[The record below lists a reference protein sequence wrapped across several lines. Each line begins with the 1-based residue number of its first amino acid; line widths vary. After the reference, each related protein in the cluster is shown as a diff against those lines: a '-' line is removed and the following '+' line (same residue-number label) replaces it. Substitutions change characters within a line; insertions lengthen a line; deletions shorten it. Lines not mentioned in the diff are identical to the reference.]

1 MKRIFTTIAALTVAT
16 AMASAQETPLWLRS
30 NSISPDGKEIAFTY
44 KGNIYIVDA
53 DGGQARQITTNPAYD
68 TTPIWTPDGQN
79 IVFCSTREKSKDVFM
94 IPAKGGKPVRIT
106 THPYNETPV
115 AVLNDGTILFS
126 AAIEQ
131 DTEYGNFPGDAQ
143 LYAVSQN
150 GGRPQR
156 VTSLPIKNMSI
167 NKDGEIIYEDYKGY
181 EDPFRKHH
189 TSSVTRDIWLYT
201 PEPGQEEFAIT
212 GKGTFKKIS
221 DFVGEDRNPVF
232 APDGDTFYYLSEKDG
247 TFNIYRSSIS
257 SPEKSEQVTFHKDNP
272 VRYLSISAS
281 GDLCYSQDGELYI
294 IRKGKEPQKVE
305 IAMITDEVERP
316 IEYRNLSSGVTR
328 MAVSPNG
335 KELAITVRGDVYV
348 TSADHRTTRR
358 ITNTPQQERGLSF
371 SKDGRT
377 IYYAAERNGHW
388 GIWETSLTDKEDKY
402 FTYSVKMEEKQVT
415 PAGETCFQPQVS
427 PDGEWLA
434 YLKNRTGISIMNIKS
449 GKEKDLLPCDVNYS
463 YSDGDQS
470 YEWAPDSRHIL
481 CNYQK
486 NGGWNNEDVAVIDIE
501 TGEITNLTESGYSD
515 GNFKWALKGKAM
527 TWSSDRGGYRSHG
540 SWGAENDV
548 YIMFFDRKEYTDFTK
563 DKEDRELEDLLKDE
577 KEQKKEKKDSLKEE
591 KKPAKLALDLEDRHD
606 MIVKLTPF
614 AGRLGDHY
622 LTQDGK
628 KLYYMV
634 RLEKSMDLCVM
645 DMEDRSIK
653 VVSKG
658 VYGSLYPT
666 ADDKYMYLLSG
677 SGVSR
682 ISTATGAKE
691 SISFNGDF
699 EYKPA
704 QEREYIF
711 NHIWKQV
718 EEKFYVADIHGV
730 DWKKYK
736 ETYAKFLP
744 HIDNNFDFQELL
756 SEMLGELNGSHTGAR
771 YYYRP
776 EFSMANLGVF
786 FDDGY
791 EGDGLKIKEV
801 IKGGAL
807 YVQAP
812 EVKAGDII
820 EAIDGQKISAG
831 LDWYRLFQRKAGQ
844 KVVLTVSKNGKSPQ
858 DIYVKTATGDSR
870 QLYRRW
876 VEQRAEMV
884 RELSGGRVGYVHVE
898 GMDSESFRRVFSE
911 MLGKYR
917 TCEAIIVD
925 TRHNGGGWLHDD
937 LVTLL
942 SGKEYVRFEPRGQY
956 IGSDPF
962 TKWTKPSCVLIGED
976 NYSDA
981 CGFPYAYK
989 TLGLGKL
996 IGAPVPGTMTAVWWE
1011 TQIDPTLVFGIPQ
1024 VGVTAVKEGRYIE
1037 NMQIEPDILVY
1048 NDPASVLRGE
1058 DKQLERAVEEMLKE
1072 IDNK

>member
-94 IPAKGGKPVRIT
+94 IPAKGGRPVRIT

-115 AVLNDGTILFS
+115 AILNDGTILFS

-167 NKDGEIIYEDYKGY
+167 NKNGEIIYEDYKGY

-201 PEPGQEEFAIT
+201 PESGQEEFAIT

-371 SKDGRT
+371 SQDGRT

-515 GNFKWALKGKAM
+515 GNFKWALNGKAM

>member
-106 THPYNETPV
+106 THPHNETPV

-201 PEPGQEEFAIT
+201 PESGQEEFAIT

-704 QEREYIF
+704 LEREYIF

-844 KVVLTVSKNGKSPQ
+844 KVVLTVSKNGKTPQ

>member
-106 THPYNETPV
+106 THPHNETPV

-515 GNFKWALKGKAM
+515 GNFKWALNGKAM

-622 LTQDGK
+622 LTQYGK

-704 QEREYIF
+704 
-711 NHIWKQV
+711 
-718 EEKFYVADIHGV
+718 
-730 DWKKYK
+730 
-736 ETYAKFLP
+736 
-744 HIDNNFDFQELL
+744 
-756 SEMLGELNGSHTGAR
+756 
-771 YYYRP
+771 
-776 EFSMANLGVF
+776 
-786 FDDGY
+786 
-791 EGDGLKIKEV
+791 
-801 IKGGAL
+801 
-807 YVQAP
+807 
-812 EVKAGDII
+812 
-820 EAIDGQKISAG
+820 
-831 LDWYRLFQRKAGQ
+831 
-844 KVVLTVSKNGKSPQ
+844 
-858 DIYVKTATGDSR
+858 
-870 QLYRRW
+870 
-876 VEQRAEMV
+876 
-884 RELSGGRVGYVHVE
+884 
-898 GMDSESFRRVFSE
+898 
-911 MLGKYR
+911 
-917 TCEAIIVD
+917 
-925 TRHNGGGWLHDD
+925 
-937 LVTLL
+937 
-942 SGKEYVRFEPRGQY
+942 
-956 IGSDPF
+956 
-962 TKWTKPSCVLIGED
+962 
-976 NYSDA
+976 
-981 CGFPYAYK
+981 
-989 TLGLGKL
+989 
-996 IGAPVPGTMTAVWWE
+996 
-1011 TQIDPTLVFGIPQ
+1011 
-1024 VGVTAVKEGRYIE
+1024 
-1037 NMQIEPDILVY
+1037 
-1048 NDPASVLRGE
+1048 
-1058 DKQLERAVEEMLKE
+1058 
-1072 IDNK
+1072 